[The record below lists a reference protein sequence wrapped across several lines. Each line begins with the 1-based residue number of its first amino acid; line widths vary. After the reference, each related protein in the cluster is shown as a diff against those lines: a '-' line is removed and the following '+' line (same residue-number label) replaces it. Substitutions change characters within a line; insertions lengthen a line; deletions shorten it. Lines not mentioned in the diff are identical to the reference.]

1 MAMRLRVH
9 LLPTSVRPSELTGAV
24 AVVIDVLR
32 ATTTIATALAQGAE
46 AVVPCLGIEA
56 AHERAEHLRAGDRR
70 VLLGGERGGRLIPG
84 FDLGNSPAEYSAERV
99 AGRTIVFTTTN
110 GTRAIE
116 ACRAAERV
124 LMAAA
129 VNRLAAAAALR
140 GAERVHLVCAGSQGQ
155 ITREDVL
162 AAGALADA
170 LAADNRILNDE
181 ALMALAAW
189 REVQQRCGQPPAQTE
204 LARELADS
212 HGGRNLLALGLESD
226 LLAAAAL
233 DRNGLVPE
241 LDAATGAIRAQVPR
255 ADDR

>member
-9 LLPTSVRPSELTGAV
+9 LLPSSVRPSELTGAV

-32 ATTTIATALAQGAE
+32 ATTTITTALAHGAE
-46 AVVPCLGIEA
+46 AVVPCLDIEA
-56 AHERAEHLRAGDRR
+56 AHERAAHLRAGDGC

-124 LMAAA
+124 LLAALN
-129 VNRLAAAAALR
+129 NRMAAAAALR
-140 GAERVHLVCAGSQGQ
+140 GAELVHLVCAGADGQ
-155 ITREDVL
+155 ITREDAL
-162 AAGALADA
+162 AAGALVDPLTADDCN
-170 LAADNRILNDE
+170 LDDE
-181 ALMALAAW
+181 ALLALAAW
-189 REVQQRCGQPPAQTE
+189 REVQRRCGQPPGQAE
-204 LARELADS
+204 LAHELADS
-212 HGGRNLLALGLESD
+212 YGGRNLLALGLESD

-241 LDAATGAIRAQVPR
+241 LDAVSGEIRAQVPR
-255 ADDR
+255 ADGR